1 MPSAEHVYNLSFR
14 LLHPQPQHRDIHA
27 MLASFLCF
35 MPPLVFLSM
44 RSVAA
49 LLRNSCC
56 IPTESGEL
64 CKPSDVLVCNSSTV
78 RQLVS
83 HEQLQALLSK
93 HFCHSDVT
101 ILHTS
106 PELRAALGVGEF
118 SPLQVVQLIE
128 QMGQAGKLEQQG
140 IQWVQRMLLCLFAM
154 LEATA
159 AGPAVGLG
167 SSSSRP
173 SFAAAGAAAA
183 GGGGNTAADAAG
195 SWAVQVVQLGR
206 SRVIAKLRKLQVLPL
221 QDGSFTSIESS
232 NATADVC
239 GRPASGQQQSAA
251 AAAAVFFPLQDS
263 ASSSGTP
270 APRSPR
276 RLPHVLQPAAAAA
289 AAADL
294 AESPGSLTP
303 VKQRLTGDQTRSSS
317 RAATSPAT
325 PATPSA
331 SVAGGGGCGD
341 GAAGGLQQLLR
352 EAGVAEGWLWPGL
365 SLLSCK
371 LFEGLTDEELALM
384 ETGLAVSCERTGR
397 CYVMF
402 YL

>member
-1 MPSAEHVYNLSFR
+1 
-14 LLHPQPQHRDIHA
+14 
-27 MLASFLCF
+27 
-35 MPPLVFLSM
+35 M

-140 IQWVQRMLLCLFAM
+140 IHWVQRMLLCLFGM
-154 LEATA
+154 LEATV

-167 SSSSRP
+167 SSNNRPGLASPSRP
-173 SFAAAGAAAA
+173 SVAAAAA
-183 GGGGNTAADAAG
+183 GGGVGNTAADAAG

-206 SRVIAKLRKLQVLPL
+206 SRVIAKLRKLQILPL
-221 QDGSFTSIESS
+221 QDGRFTSIECSA
-232 NATADVC
+232 ATADVG
-239 GRPASGQQQSAA
+239 GRPALGQQQSAA
-251 AAAAVFFPLQDS
+251 GAAAVFFPLQELV
-263 ASSSGTP
+263 SSSGTP
-270 APRSPR
+270 SLQSPR
-276 RLPHVLQPAAAAA
+276 RPPHVPQPAATAADDLAGLPGSPTPVKPSLTGQRRSSSSSPAAAA
-289 AAADL
+289 
-294 AESPGSLTP
+294 STP
-303 VKQRLTGDQTRSSS
+303 
-317 RAATSPAT
+317 ATPAT

-331 SVAGGGGCGD
+331 SVAGGGCGD
-341 GAAGGLQQLLR
+341 GAAVGGLQQLLQ
-352 EAGVAEGWLWPGL
+352 EAGVVEGWLWPGL
-365 SLLSCK
+365 LLLSCK
-371 LFEGLTDEELALM
+371 LFEGLSDEELELM
-384 ETGLAVSCERTGR
+384 ETGLTVSCWTALQHTMIGWHTLIE
-397 CYVMF
+397 
-402 YL
+402 